1 MKITAGTETS
11 IIVVVTKTDTDRTP
25 LELIN
30 NLSPNKQT
38 NKGIL
43 LTQKTVIMGELH
55 HTLKMCPCYAKC
67 SIIIS
72 IKLLLSHDFLRSIVE
87 TTIACEQA
95 LLFGQAKR
103 ASRERAIWA
112 SSPFLCV
119 LARPVLLAQTGEL
132 ASRLR
137 RLRT

>member
-43 LTQKTVIMGELH
+43 LTQKTVIMRELH
-55 HTLKMCPCYAKC
+55 HTLKICPCYAKC

-72 IKLLLSHDFLRSIVE
+72 IKLLLSHDFLRSIFE
-87 TTIACEQA
+87 TTTDLIVMLTNWRRDLKMWYKSGWFCITYENPSG
-95 LLFGQAKR
+95 LAK
-103 ASRERAIWA
+103 
-112 SSPFLCV
+112 FL
-119 LARPVLLAQTGEL
+119 
-132 ASRLR
+132 
-137 RLRT
+137 

>member
-11 IIVVVTKTDTDRTP
+11 IIVVVTKTDTDKMP

-43 LTQKTVIMGELH
+43 LTQKTVVMRELH

-67 SIIIS
+67 SIIIN
-72 IKLLLSHDFLRSIVE
+72 IKLLLSHDFPRSIVE
-87 TTIACEQA
+87 TTTDLIVMLTNWKSCNQA
-95 LLFGQAKR
+95 LSHVVQIGLVCVTYGNPSGLAK
-103 ASRERAIWA
+103 
-112 SSPFLCV
+112 FL
-119 LARPVLLAQTGEL
+119 
-132 ASRLR
+132 
-137 RLRT
+137 

>member
-1 MKITAGTETS
+1 MITNLQWIQTRFENHCRNRTS

-25 LELIN
+25 LGLIN

-87 TTIACEQA
+87 TTTDLIVMLTNWRRDLKMWYKSGWFCITYENPSG
-95 LLFGQAKR
+95 LAK
-103 ASRERAIWA
+103 
-112 SSPFLCV
+112 FL
-119 LARPVLLAQTGEL
+119 
-132 ASRLR
+132 
-137 RLRT
+137 

>member
-87 TTIACEQA
+87 TTTDLIVMLILKC
-95 LLFGQAKR
+95 GTSR
-103 ASRERAIWA
+103 AGSVSHTKILRVWQSFYKTQKVIEISSTITSSRI
-112 SSPFLCV
+112 S
-119 LARPVLLAQTGEL
+119 
-132 ASRLR
+132 
-137 RLRT
+137 

>member
-11 IIVVVTKTDTDRTP
+11 IIVVVTKTDTDKMP

-43 LTQKTVIMGELH
+43 LTQKTVVMRELH

-67 SIIIS
+67 SIIIN
-72 IKLLLSHDFLRSIVE
+72 IKLLLSHDFPRSIVE
-87 TTIACEQA
+87 TTTDLIVMLTNWKSCNQA
-95 LLFGQAKR
+95 
-103 ASRERAIWA
+103 
-112 SSPFLCV
+112 
-119 LARPVLLAQTGEL
+119 
-132 ASRLR
+132 
-137 RLRT
+137 